1 MPRLNPN
8 ALANLEPEV
17 VNQIASRRDALR
29 RIGGTL
35 AGAAGFSVAFAA
47 ASREAFAQ
55 SGGMP
60 EQVVEVLQFALTLE
74 QLEATFYSMGLD
86 EEGLIPDDVRRV
98 FEVIGG
104 HEDEHV
110 AFLEEAL
117 GDDAGEAP
125 ELDFTAGGMFD
136 PFESYDTFL
145 LLAQA
150 FEDTGQRA
158 YRGQAPNLVEA
169 PDVLEQALTIHSV
182 EARHAAVVR
191 SLRELT
197 GWIPLDQPGVPE
209 AIAPVYAGMD
219 LTEKYGVDL
228 TEVSSIEEEQI
239 TEAFDEPLT
248 MEEVLAIAGPF
259 IVS

>member
-1 MPRLNPN
+1 MPRLNPYP
-8 ALANLEPEV
+8 LANLEPEV
-17 VNQIASRRDALR
+17 AAQIISRRDSLR

-55 SGGMP
+55 SGGLP

-74 QLEATFYSMGLD
+74 RLEATYYSMGL
-86 EEGLIPDDVRRV
+86 EEDGLIPDDVRPV
-98 FEVIGG
+98 FEIIGD
-104 HEDEHV
+104 HEDQHV

-158 YRGQAPNLVEA
+158 YRGQAPKLVEA
-169 PDVLEQALTIHSV
+169 PEVLTQALTIHSV
-182 EARHAAVVR
+182 EARHAALVR
-191 SLRELT
+191 SLRDLQ
-197 GWIPLDQPGVPE
+197 GWIPQDQPGVPA

-228 TEVSSIEEEQI
+228 TELSGADNDRI

>member
-1 MPRLNPN
+1 MRLNPN
-8 ALANLEPEV
+8 ALANLEPEIAD
-17 VNQIASRRDALR
+17 QITSRRDALR

-35 AGAAGFSVAFAA
+35 AATAGASVAFTAA
-47 ASREAFAQ
+47 AREAFAQ
-55 SGGMP
+55 TGGPP

-74 QLEATFYSMGLD
+74 RLEAAYYSMGL
-86 EEGLIPDDVRRV
+86 EEDGLIPGDVRVV
-98 FEVIGG
+98 FETIGG

-117 GDDAGEAP
+117 GDSAGEAP

-136 PFESYDTFL
+136 PFGSYETFL

-169 PDVLEQALTIHSV
+169 PEVLTQALTIHSV
-182 EARHAAVVR
+182 EARHAALVR
-191 SLRELT
+191 SLRDLQ
-197 GWIPLDQPGVPE
+197 GWIPQDQPGVP
-209 AIAPVYAGMD
+209 AAVAPVYAGMD

-228 TEVSSIEEEQI
+228 TELSGAENDRI

>member
-1 MPRLNPN
+1 
-8 ALANLEPEV
+8 
-17 VNQIASRRDALR
+17 
-29 RIGGTL
+29 
-35 AGAAGFSVAFAA
+35 
-47 ASREAFAQ
+47 
-55 SGGMP
+55 
-60 EQVVEVLQFALTLE
+60 
-74 QLEATFYSMGLD
+74 MGLD

-136 PFESYDTFL
+136 TFESYDTFL

-158 YRGQAPNLVEA
+158 YRGQAPKLVEA

-191 SLRELT
+191 TLRDLT
-197 GWIPLDQPGVPE
+197 GWIPLDQPDAP
-209 AIAPVYAGMD
+209 AAAAPVYAGMD
-219 LTEKYGVDL
+219 LTKKYGVDL
-228 TEVSSIEEEQI
+228 TEVSSIEERQI
-239 TEAFDEPLT
+239 TEAFDEPLD
-248 MEEVLAIAGPF
+248 MEEVLAIAGQF